1 MSMTAQWWGW
11 SGPVEEF
18 EEWRDSLK
26 SVNDTFSSAREALV
40 VIAAVNTIVN
50 AQGIDKK
57 NRANRLFGERQPAP
71 PSSEGA
77 LAEDSVVWCFAYSK
91 CRDGRSAL

>member
-26 SVNDTFSSAREALV
+26 CVNDIYSGAREALV

-57 NRANRLFGERQPAP
+57 NRANRLLEKDNQFPAVLR
-71 PSSEGA
+71 EH
-77 LAEDSVVWCFAYSK
+77 LQK
-91 CRDGRSAL
+91 IR